1 MSKNVTQNQLHRLLG
16 TGALVMAVILLVGAG
31 LLAKGAQ
38 FANTQVKNQLV
49 QERISFPAA
58 ASPGL
63 SATEF
68 PGLQQYGGQAV
79 DNGVKAK
86 AYSDEFIWVHMMKA
100 SANKTYAEI
109 SAASMAN
116 PTDQKLAGLKGML
129 FQGDMLRS
137 SLLTAYAFSVL
148 GMIAGYALIVCLIGA
163 AILLLGSLVS
173 LTRAA
178 RV

>member
-1 MSKNVTQNQLHRLLG
+1 MSKNVTQKQLNRLLG
-16 TGALVMAVILLVGAG
+16 TVSLSLAVILLVGSG

-38 FANTQVKNQLV
+38 FADSQVKSQLV
-49 QERISFPAA
+49 QEKISFPAA

-79 DNGVKAK
+79 DTGAKAK
-86 AYSDEFIWVHMMKA
+86 AYSDEFIWAHMMKA

-148 GMIAGYALIVCLIGA
+148 GMIAGYAVIVCLIGA
-163 AILLLGSLVS
+163 ALLLIGALMCFMRSD
-173 LTRAA
+173 RA
-178 RV
+178 